1 MTRDHFFIDSKCKI
15 KGEIKRCLMA
25 YAPVLLG
32 PVFLLGPLLAR
43 GQVLFWGTPALQ
55 FVPWWWA
62 AFESIRQG
70 SLPLWNPLN
79 GMGAPLLANYQM
91 AFFYPP
97 NWLLLLLAAVDGPAG
112 IALGYT
118 LLTILHLIWAGLGMA
133 LLLRRLGMSWLA
145 QVVGGMAFSLS
156 GFIVGRLGFFSMTW
170 AAAWLPWLIFFTDR
184 LIREG
189 SGAYRGSAWRF
200 RLPLGLAAC
209 IAMLLLAGHAQLAWY
224 SLLLAGAWLVV
235 MGWARSGLRFLGWKI
250 AGFAAAGLFGA
261 VIAAVQL
268 VPTAEYLLNSHRS
281 DAVAY
286 REAMTYSFWPWRFI
300 TLFSPEFFG
309 SPGSGDYWGY
319 ASFWEDH
326 AYVGLLPLLLAL
338 ATLLVLLR
346 GLRKTRRGA
355 FWPLVAFLWVVL
367 GITFVLALG
376 ENTPIFPFLYRYV
389 PTFDMFQA
397 PARYLYWA
405 TFALPVLAAVGIDR
419 WRCPTGKGLYWFRLG
434 TAGAF
439 AVTLGAM
446 LAWLLMSEVNLT
458 FIRATALTGMWG
470 LGVGLLTL
478 AIPLAVKLNRMNLW
492 RGLVIGWALLDLL
505 AAGWSLNPGVGFD
518 FYQRTVEDSAA
529 ERAVAGDHRVYL
541 SEVEEYDLKFRRFLR
556 FKDFSQL
563 EDWRGLRSTLIPN
576 LNLLDGVS
584 LVTNFDPLVPER
596 YARWMA
602 DLPYRA
608 PHERAYRLALMNVG
622 AVEHIDIRQ
631 PNGVR
636 FDPASGGQPWR
647 WYSCALPTADD
658 EHAWKALEHIAVNGG
673 ISSIDPLVIEGWQG
687 ERGECSSTSQ
697 AVIRQTTRRGNQATF
712 EVDTEDGGW
721 LFLSN
726 AYYPGWQARLDGQQ
740 AAIYPA
746 NYLFQAV
753 HVPAGSHN
761 IRLLYRPFG
770 FYFGALFSILGL
782 FIWMFSLRKLR
793 GEKYPAQQRTS

>member
-1 MTRDHFFIDSKCKI
+1 MLTRDRIFNITKSEV
-15 KGEIKRCLMA
+15 KGCLKA

-32 PVFLLGPLLAR
+32 PVLLLGPLLVR

-62 AFESIRQG
+62 AFENIRQG
-70 SLPLWNPLN
+70 SLPWWNPLN
-79 GMGAPLLANYQM
+79 GLGAPLLANYQM

-97 NWLLLLLAAVDGPAG
+97 NWLLLILAAVDGPSG

-118 LLTILHLIWAGLGMA
+118 LLTILHLMWAGLGIA
-133 LLLRRLGMSWLA
+133 FLLRRLGTGWLA
-145 QVVGGMAFSLS
+145 QVVGGIAFSLS

-170 AAAWLPWLIFFTDR
+170 AAAWLPWLIFFTDC
-184 LIREG
+184 LIANWDEPQAGNARK
-189 SGAYRGSAWRF
+189 F
-200 RLPLGLAAC
+200 RLPLGLTAC

-224 SLLLAGAWLVV
+224 SLLLAGAWLVA
-235 MGWARSGLRFLGWKI
+235 MGWARGGLRSLGWKI
-250 AGFAAAGLFGA
+250 AGFAAAGVVGA
-261 VIAAVQL
+261 AIAAVQL

-286 REAMTYSFWPWRFI
+286 REAMTYSFWPWRLI

-338 ATLLVLLR
+338 ATTLLLVR
-346 GLRKTRRGA
+346 GLRKSRRSTV
-355 FWPLVAFLWVVL
+355 WPLVAFLWTVL
-367 GITFVLALG
+367 VITFVLALG
-376 ENTPIFPFLYRYV
+376 ENTPVFPFLYRYV

-478 AIPLAVKLNRMNLW
+478 AIPFAKKKNRMGLW
-492 RGLVIGWALLDLL
+492 QGLVICWTLVDLL
-505 AAGWSLNPGVGFD
+505 VAGWGLNPGVGLD
-518 FYQRTVEDSAA
+518 FYRETAEGSISAN
-529 ERAVAGDHRVYL
+529 EVAGDQRVYL
-541 SEVEEYDLKFRRFLR
+541 SGVEEYDLKFKRFLR

-563 EDWRGLRSTLIPN
+563 EDWRELRSTLIPN

-602 DLPYRA
+602 DLPYRTSN
-608 PHERAYRLALMNVG
+608 ELAYRLALMDVG

-631 PNGVR
+631 THGVR
-636 FDPASGGQPWR
+636 FDPVIGGQPWR
-647 WYSCALPTADD
+647 WYTCVIPVENDD
-658 EHAWKALEHIAVNGG
+658 QAWDVLEKTTVSAKIAP
-673 ISSIDPLVIEGWQG
+673 SDPLVIEGWQG
-687 ERGECSSTSQ
+687 QRGECGVSSQVVIQQ
-697 AVIRQTTRRGNQATF
+697 ADRQWDQVTLEVQAD
-712 EVDTEDGGW
+712 EEGW

-726 AYYPGWQARLDGQQ
+726 SYYPGWQARLDGQP
-740 AAIYPA
+740 AEIYPA

-753 HVPAGSHN
+753 HIPSGSHK

-782 FIWMFSLRKLR
+782 FLWMFSLTQSR
-793 GEKYPAQQRTS
+793 GEKYPAQQRTSQ